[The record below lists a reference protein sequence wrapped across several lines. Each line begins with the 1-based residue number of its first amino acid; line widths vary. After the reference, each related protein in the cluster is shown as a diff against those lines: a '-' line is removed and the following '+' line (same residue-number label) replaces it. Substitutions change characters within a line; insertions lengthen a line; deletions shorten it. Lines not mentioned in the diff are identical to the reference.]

1 MTMNTITQSIKLQRM
16 TATVLFSAL
25 ALSFAAMCPAGDST
39 GAIQSTVKYADLNVS
54 SPSGAAA
61 LYARIRV
68 AADGVCRTLDGRD
81 LASKTLFD
89 RCVHKAITDAVTKVD
104 QPALYSIYNAK
115 NSTRKPIMLASGQN
129 R

>member
-1 MTMNTITQSIKLQRM
+1 MTMNTIPQTIKLHRM

-25 ALSFAAMCPAGDST
+25 ALSFAAMCPAGDTT
-39 GAIQSTVKYADLNVS
+39 GANQSTVKYVDLNVS

-61 LYARIRV
+61 LYARINA

-81 LASKTLFD
+81 LASKTRFNH
-89 RCVHKAITDAVTKVD
+89 CIHKAIADAVAKVD
-104 QPALYSIYNAK
+104 QPSLYSIYNAK
-115 NSTRKPIMLASGQN
+115 NSSQKPIMLASDRN